1 VNAWQ
6 ENNLVKS
13 TYSLEQLVP
22 YLRKHSNFYREH
34 LQHVPP
40 ETLTLKDLPLTS
52 VANYWAVSSDLDR
65 WPVLTAEVSDGVVF
79 KTGGSTSDGKLS
91 VYTVSE
97 WQTLVSTFGD
107 SVSCQLKNG
116 DRIANLFFC
125 GDLYAS
131 FVFIHDALAHVKR
144 SICEFPFTGQVGM
157 DVLADAIDRHRI
169 NVLVGVPAQLL
180 QLAAYLKE
188 QKRVLP
194 GVDTLL
200 YGGESL
206 FASQLDLLREVLPNV
221 RIASIGY
228 ASVDAGLIGATS
240 RDCALGEHRM
250 FEPQTVLEIVDELT
264 GEVIEECDRT
274 GMLVVTNLTRRL
286 MPLLRYPVGDLAC
299 WREPSATPM
308 RKFALK
314 GRSAHSQRVR
324 VGMFSLLIDEV
335 LHMVRTVAG
344 SDQWQLRIEQL
355 GFKDIVSVKWVPCDQ
370 DVNTVAV
377 SSALHEA
384 LVAHY
389 PAIEHLTHEGLLE
402 LRVLSCAVTE
412 LKLHPRSGKQ
422 MRVLDLRTYDTP
434 SPESA

>member
-1 VNAWQ
+1 M
-6 ENNLVKS
+6 KS

-22 YLRKHSNFYREH
+22 YIRKHSNFYREH
-34 LQHVPP
+34 LRHLPTD
-40 ETLTLKDLPLTS
+40 TLTLKDLPLTS
-52 VANYWAVSSDLDR
+52 VANYWADSSDLDR
-65 WPVLTAEVSDGVVF
+65 WPVLTAAVSDGVVF
-79 KTGGSTSDGKLS
+79 KTGGSTGDGKLS

-97 WQTLVSTFGD
+97 WQTLVSTFGE
-107 SVSCQLKNG
+107 SISCQLKNG

-144 SICEFPFTGQVGM
+144 SICEFPFTGQVSM

-188 QKRVLP
+188 QKRVLS

-206 FASQLDLLREVLPNV
+206 FPLQLDMLREVLPNV

-240 RDCALGEHRM
+240 RDCAFGEHRM

-274 GMLVVTNLTRRL
+274 GTLVVTNLTRQL

-299 WREPSATPM
+299 WREPGATPM
-308 RKFALK
+308 RKFAIK

-344 SDQWQLRIEQL
+344 SDPWQLRIEQQ
-355 GFKDIVSVKWVPCDQ
+355 GCKDIVSVKWVPCDQ
-370 DVNTVAV
+370 AENTVAV
-377 SSALHEA
+377 SSALYEA

-389 PAIEHLTHEGLLE
+389 PAIEHLMQEGLLE
-402 LRVLSCAVTE
+402 LRVLACAVTE